1 MAKGSSITGLKLS
14 GHATGSNYFGGGW
27 TEINERGGEIVDL
40 PSGSRIYPHATTEKM
55 LAEQFG
61 GTTSGGNNYS
71 ISGNT
76 FVVRE
81 EADIDRI
88 AHSLF
93 SMIASAESNYG
104 GV

>member
-1 MAKGSSITGLKLS
+1 MIANSLG
-14 GHATGSNYFGGGW
+14 GSNSVNQY
-27 TEINERGGEIVDL
+27 
-40 PSGSRIYPHATTEKM
+40 Y
-55 LAEQFG
+55 
-61 GTTSGGNNYS
+61 

-93 SMIASAESNYG
+93 SMLESAEVNYG